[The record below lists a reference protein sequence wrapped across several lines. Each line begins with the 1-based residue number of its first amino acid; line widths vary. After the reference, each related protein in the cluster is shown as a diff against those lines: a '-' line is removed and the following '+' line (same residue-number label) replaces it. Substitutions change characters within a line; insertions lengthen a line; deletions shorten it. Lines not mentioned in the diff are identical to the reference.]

1 MIEFKKDRIIDPRP
15 HREPV
20 KNNYVLKDL
29 ALKYYDQLEAIV
41 NDLAEKSTGGE
52 EASLVFGNGKVTIK
66 LK

>member
-1 MIEFKKDRIIDPRP
+1 MIEFKKDKIIDSRP

-20 KNNYVLKDL
+20 KSNYVLKDL

-52 EASLVFGNGKVTIK
+52 EASLVFSNGKVTIK

>member
-1 MIEFKKDRIIDPRP
+1 MIEFKKDRIIDSRP

-20 KNNYVLKDL
+20 KSNYVLKDL

-52 EASLVFGNGKVTIK
+52 EASLVFNMGKVIIK